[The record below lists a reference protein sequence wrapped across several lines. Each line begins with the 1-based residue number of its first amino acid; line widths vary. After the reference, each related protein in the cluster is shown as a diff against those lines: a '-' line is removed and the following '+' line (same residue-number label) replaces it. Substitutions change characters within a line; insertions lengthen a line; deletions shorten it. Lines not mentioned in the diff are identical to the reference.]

1 MNTGI
6 TAVEETGLSVT
17 PFLPREAG
25 VSREHLCEIDPFSD
39 SRWELFIAGHP
50 RASVF
55 HSTRWLRALQVTYGY
70 EPVVLT
76 TSVRGGVLTNGLVL
90 CRVKS
95 WLTGWR
101 LVSLPFADH
110 CDPLASNPDELSD
123 LLLRVRQY
131 DVGKWEYTEI
141 RPTLYQPE
149 HTGFEKSATY
159 WTHNL
164 DLSKSKHEL
173 FRNFHKTSIQGKI
186 RKAEREGLRYEE
198 GNSEILLAKFYRLL
212 ITTRRRHCI
221 PPQPRSW
228 FRALI
233 STFGDDLKIRV
244 VSKDDLP
251 IASILTLSH
260 GKSIVYKYGCS
271 DARFHGFGGIALLLW
286 KTIQEAKVGGAEVL
300 DMGRSDCDNLGLI
313 SFKERLGAG
322 RQPLFY
328 WTYSN
333 RPRRSLD
340 VRGRTWLK
348 KVVPAT
354 PDFVLEMAG
363 TLLYRH
369 IG

>member
-1 MNTGI
+1 MNIGVTPV
-6 TAVEETGLSVT
+6 AETGLKIT
-17 PFLPREAG
+17 LPRKAG
-25 VSREHLCEIDPFSD
+25 PSGAHLSEIEPLSDP
-39 SRWELFIAGHP
+39 RWERFITGHP

-55 HSTRWLRALQVTYGY
+55 HSKRWLRALQITYGY
-70 EPVVLT
+70 EPIVLT
-76 TSVRGGVLTNGLVL
+76 TSLSGSPLTNGLVL

-95 WLTGWR
+95 WLTGRR

-110 CDPLASNPDELSD
+110 CDPLATDPEELSD
-123 LLLRVRQY
+123 LLLQVAQY

-141 RPTLYQPE
+141 RPTLYEPE
-149 HTGFEKSATY
+149 RHTGFEKSATY
-159 WTHNL
+159 WTHDL
-164 DLSKSKHEL
+164 DLSKTEQEL
-173 FRNFHKTSIQGKI
+173 FCNFHKTSIQGKI

-198 GNSEILLAKFYRLL
+198 GNSESTLAKFYRLL
-212 ITTRRRHCI
+212 LKTRRRHCV

-233 STFGDDLKIRV
+233 STFGDDLKVRV

-251 IASILTLSH
+251 VASILTLSY
-260 GKSIVYKYGCS
+260 GRSIVYKYGCS
-271 DARFHGFGGIALLLW
+271 DERFHSFGGIALLLW
-286 KTIQEAKVGGAEVL
+286 KTIQEAKGRGLEVL
-300 DMGRSDCDNLGLI
+300 DMGRSDCDNPGLI
-313 SFKERLGAG
+313 SFKERLGAR

-333 RPRRSLD
+333 TPRRSLD
-340 VRGRTWLK
+340 VQGRTWLRK
-348 KVVPAT
+348 IIPTT